1 MTTYLKFS
9 DGLGDHVQLAS
20 VLQGLPDVKVQCRPE
35 YAELF
40 EQAEKV
46 FESGYKQRLE
56 RKRPYHEAATHEQA
70 LGWALNE
77 YSEYGIYWIDEA
89 DS

>member
-1 MTTYLKFS
+1 MSADNFWYVK
-9 DGLGDHVQLAS
+9 GNKVYMGDAS
-20 VLQGLPDVKVQCRPE
+20 E